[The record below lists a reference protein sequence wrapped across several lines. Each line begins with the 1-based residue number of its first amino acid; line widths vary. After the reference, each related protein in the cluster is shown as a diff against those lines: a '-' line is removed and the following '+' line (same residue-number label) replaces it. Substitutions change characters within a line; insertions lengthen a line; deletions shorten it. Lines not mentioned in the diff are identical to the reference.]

1 MSENY
6 KIMSKFIKDIS
17 GETPDIETYLYVK
30 DFISK
35 YQLNIEIN
43 SKALKKQIIEV
54 NTILKFHDNSESKK
68 KSHFEMTYTSVI
80 KLNEEIEDKNIIQK
94 IILCD
99 VQKEI
104 FPEIE
109 KALLNLLHTSGYPN
123 IKFEK
128 KVDFDEL
135 YKKQF
140 NSKIFAVNYDLLVT
154 NPKTIIKSLIKWL
167 GWDWNEKYLSPHNN
181 QRTVLTASNVQ
192 VRSPINSKSIGGWR
206 NYKEILKP
214 AIEILT
220 KTDKYRDLIS
230 L

>member
-1 MSENY
+1 MNENY

-43 SKALKKQIIEV
+43 SKPLKTQIIEI
-54 NTILKFHDNSESKK
+54 NTLLKFHDITESKK

-80 KLNEEIEDKNIIQK
+80 KLNEEIKDKKVLQK

-104 FPEIE
+104 YPELE

-128 KVDFDEL
+128 KVDFEEL

-140 NSKIFAVNYDLLVT
+140 N
-154 NPKTIIKSLIKWL
+154 
-167 GWDWNEKYLSPHNN
+167 
-181 QRTVLTASNVQ
+181 
-192 VRSPINSKSIGGWR
+192 
-206 NYKEILKP
+206 
-214 AIEILT
+214 
-220 KTDKYRDLIS
+220 
-230 L
+230 

>member
-1 MSENY
+1 MSLKTLRKMMSENY

-43 SKALKKQIIEV
+43 SKPLKTQIVEV
-54 NTILKFHDNSESKK
+54 NTLLKFQDITESKK

-80 KLNEEIEDKNIIQK
+80 KLNEEIKDKKVLQK

-104 FPEIE
+104 YPELE

-128 KVDFDEL
+128 KVDFEEL
-135 YKKQF
+135 YKQNF
-140 NSKIFAVNYDLLVT
+140 S
-154 NPKTIIKSLIKWL
+154 
-167 GWDWNEKYLSPHNN
+167 
-181 QRTVLTASNVQ
+181 
-192 VRSPINSKSIGGWR
+192 
-206 NYKEILKP
+206 
-214 AIEILT
+214 
-220 KTDKYRDLIS
+220 
-230 L
+230 

>member
-1 MSENY
+1 MSLKTLRKMMSENY

-43 SKALKKQIIEV
+43 SKPLKTQIIEV
-54 NTILKFHDNSESKK
+54 NTLLKFHDITESKK
-68 KSHFEMTYTSVI
+68 KSHFEITYTSVI
-80 KLNEEIEDKNIIQK
+80 KLNEEIKDKNVLQK

-104 FPEIE
+104 YPELE

-128 KVDFDEL
+128 KVDFEEL
-135 YKKQF
+135 YKKNF
-140 NSKIFAVNYDLLVT
+140 N
-154 NPKTIIKSLIKWL
+154 
-167 GWDWNEKYLSPHNN
+167 
-181 QRTVLTASNVQ
+181 
-192 VRSPINSKSIGGWR
+192 
-206 NYKEILKP
+206 
-214 AIEILT
+214 
-220 KTDKYRDLIS
+220 
-230 L
+230 

>member
-1 MSENY
+1 MSLKTLRKMMSENY

-43 SKALKKQIIEV
+43 SKPLKTQIVEV
-54 NTILKFHDNSESKK
+54 NTLLKFQDITESKK

-80 KLNEEIEDKNIIQK
+80 KLNEEIKDKKVLQK

-104 FPEIE
+104 YPDLE

-128 KVDFDEL
+128 KVDFEEL
-135 YKKQF
+135 YKQNF
-140 NSKIFAVNYDLLVT
+140 S
-154 NPKTIIKSLIKWL
+154 
-167 GWDWNEKYLSPHNN
+167 
-181 QRTVLTASNVQ
+181 
-192 VRSPINSKSIGGWR
+192 
-206 NYKEILKP
+206 
-214 AIEILT
+214 
-220 KTDKYRDLIS
+220 
-230 L
+230 

>member
-1 MSENY
+1 MSLKTLKKTMSENY
-6 KIMSKFIKDIS
+6 KIVSKFIKDIS

-30 DFISK
+30 DYISK

-43 SKALKKQIIEV
+43 SKPLKAQIIEV
-54 NTILKFHDNSESKK
+54 NTLLKFHDTSESKK

-80 KLNEEIEDKNIIQK
+80 KLNEEIKDKKILQK

-104 FPEIE
+104 YPELE

-135 YKKQF
+135 YSKQF
-140 NSKIFAVNYDLLVT
+140 N
-154 NPKTIIKSLIKWL
+154 
-167 GWDWNEKYLSPHNN
+167 
-181 QRTVLTASNVQ
+181 
-192 VRSPINSKSIGGWR
+192 
-206 NYKEILKP
+206 
-214 AIEILT
+214 
-220 KTDKYRDLIS
+220 
-230 L
+230 

>member
-1 MSENY
+1 MTMNENY

-17 GETPDIETYLYVK
+17 GETPDLETYLFVK

-43 SKALKKQIIEV
+43 SKPLKAQIIEV
-54 NTILKFHDNSESKK
+54 NTLLKFHDISESKK
-68 KSHFEMTYTSVI
+68 KSHFELTYTSVI
-80 KLNEEIEDKNIIQK
+80 KLTEEIKDKKVLQK

-104 FPEIE
+104 YPELE

-135 YKKQF
+135 YNNQF
-140 NSKIFAVNYDLLVT
+140 N
-154 NPKTIIKSLIKWL
+154 
-167 GWDWNEKYLSPHNN
+167 
-181 QRTVLTASNVQ
+181 
-192 VRSPINSKSIGGWR
+192 
-206 NYKEILKP
+206 
-214 AIEILT
+214 
-220 KTDKYRDLIS
+220 
-230 L
+230 